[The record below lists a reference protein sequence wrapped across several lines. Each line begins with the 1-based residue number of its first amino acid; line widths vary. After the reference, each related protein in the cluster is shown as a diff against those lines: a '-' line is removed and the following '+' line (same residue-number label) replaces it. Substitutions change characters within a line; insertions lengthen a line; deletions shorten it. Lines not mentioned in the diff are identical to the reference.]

1 LTASINFRLA
11 TRGGFGAKKPT
22 TAWNKLDIS

>member
-1 LTASINFRLA
+1 LTASINFRLV